1 MAAEKSIESVL
12 ARVKKMIAL
21 GTDSGATEGERENA
35 MRMAHNVLAK
45 YNLTMSDLPEEQE
58 EARERNVITVCA
70 DKWFR
75 VLAMQVSKLCF
86 CNYCFSRTSVSGK
99 DQHHFI
105 GRQSNVATA
114 TYMAEYLL
122 KGIRREASARF
133 GGATTPQGRAFC
145 CGATS
150 SISNRIAALLKG
162 GVEGV
167 PGTALV
173 VADLHVTEDAA
184 NTAWMSQTGI
194 VVREQKAR
202 AQRPVDAFAYY
213 DGQEYGQQVSL
224 NKQLT

>member
-58 EARERNVITVCA
+58 EGREKSVMTVCA

-122 KGIRREASARF
+122 KGIRHEARIRF

-150 SISNRIAALLKG
+150 SIGYRITALVQG

-173 VADLHVTEDAA
+173 VANLHVTEEAA
-184 NTAWMSQTGI
+184 NEAWMKQTGLA
-194 VVREQKAR
+194 VKEQKAR
-202 AQRPVDAFAYY
+202 AQRPVDALAYY
-213 DGQEYGQQVSL
+213 EGTEYGQQVSL
-224 NKQLT
+224 NKQIS